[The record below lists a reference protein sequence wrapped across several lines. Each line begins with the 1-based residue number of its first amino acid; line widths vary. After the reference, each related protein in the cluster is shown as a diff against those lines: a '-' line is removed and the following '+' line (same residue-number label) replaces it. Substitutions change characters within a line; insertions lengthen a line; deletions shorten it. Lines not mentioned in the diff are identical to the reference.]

1 MVSELKIVLRP
12 LLAGL
17 SAAVVI
23 GTLAGLS
30 SVSLMGLS
38 AWLIASAALQPP
50 LYVLSLAIVGVR
62 FCGIMRALLRYLER
76 YLSHKVAFALFTDL
90 RTAVLRKIIAA
101 LPFKRQTSNGDAY
114 TIIVEAVDKIRDD
127 FLRFFLPPF
136 TATFSCF
143 AVMIWANFYNVVLV
157 YVLSAAWLV
166 FIIIMPLAVRYFY
179 QDCRYRQSSLPQEIL
194 EFYEG
199 GRELFAYNFSGKKLK
214 EAKQAIDIYQQQ
226 RNKRFR
232 LKCRIELI
240 CEVLLGLFMVVI
252 LQTVICL
259 TWENEINAVMAI
271 AFLLT
276 MQSVLEILAT
286 VPALVEYLDEAGRS
300 LMELKLFMKEPQDRQ
315 QKEFVPDKNTQ
326 AVLELKNISYG
337 YKEPLCRNMSF
348 SLYKGRRVLL
358 VGSSGTGKST
368 LFYLLMRLIEPICGN
383 MYLNGKD
390 YTAWDKQKWR
400 LYFAASFQE
409 HYIFNL
415 SIKDNFKMFYPDI
428 TDEEI
433 WRALRAVQLEKFGQ
447 KYGLD
452 YVLAAGGINLSGG
465 QKHRM
470 QLAISLARKKDIILL
485 DEPTAGLDIVSA
497 HEFLKQLMAADK
509 EAAMLVASHDLSIA
523 DYFDDVIIMGEQK
536 IIEQGD
542 IKMLMQNENS
552 HLHKM
557 MKYNNLI

>member
-1 MVSELKIVLRP
+1 
-12 LLAGL
+12 
-17 SAAVVI
+17 
-23 GTLAGLS
+23 
-30 SVSLMGLS
+30 
-38 AWLIASAALQPP
+38 
-50 LYVLSLAIVGVR
+50 
-62 FCGIMRALLRYLER
+62 
-76 YLSHKVAFALFTDL
+76 
-90 RTAVLRKIIAA
+90 
-101 LPFKRQTSNGDAY
+101 
-114 TIIVEAVDKIRDD
+114 
-127 FLRFFLPPF
+127 
-136 TATFSCF
+136 
-143 AVMIWANFYNVVLV
+143 
-157 YVLSAAWLV
+157 
-166 FIIIMPLAVRYFY
+166 
-179 QDCRYRQSSLPQEIL
+179 
-194 EFYEG
+194 
-199 GRELFAYNFSGKKLK
+199 
-214 EAKQAIDIYQQQ
+214 
-226 RNKRFR
+226 
-232 LKCRIELI
+232 
-240 CEVLLGLFMVVI
+240 MVVI

-300 LMELKLFMKEPQDRQ
+300 LTELKLFMKEPQDRQ
-315 QKEFVPDKNTQ
+315 QKESVPDKNTQ

-409 HYIFNL
+409 HHIFNL

-497 HEFLKQLMAADK
+497 HEFLKQLTAADK